1 LSLDHRLGW
10 VVGLVVASS
19 LLTAW
24 LAVPV
29 PFSGRVL
36 DAQGKPI
43 AGASITP
50 RGPTADLAR
59 SDAGGAYSAGSRA
72 WPLGLPA
79 EVRADRFQPAETQ
92 GGEVVLHRWP
102 RLMGVVVDEVG
113 DPVSAADLTIAAQG
127 RSWRA
132 SADSDGRFALFLP
145 ISGGSVKATV
155 GALDHE
161 SWSGSAVLQL
171 DRAATLAPK
180 LARQLGTLTIITDPA
195 GVSPLIDTRHL
206 DSCTA
211 TPCQVSLPV
220 GYHTVSV
227 DDPIFVPWLAS
238 ARLAKDGAVKVATT
252 LVRRLGR
259 LKVNVAGSGELALD
273 GSQIGTGAFNA
284 DVVTGQHTLTYRS
297 AATWPYRA
305 AVEVQ
310 WQQATE
316 VTLAPHAVTPGDPG
330 TFLAELQ
337 AYLNATGG
345 SFGVY
350 LEQLG
355 SGRTLA
361 IGQDTRME
369 AASVIKI
376 PVALYLLNQVDA
388 GQPKL
393 SDKVKL
399 EARDFMGGTG
409 ILYGSAKAGDEISY
423 QDLLADLIR
432 QSDNTA
438 WQALQRVLD
447 PAKIDSFAA
456 AQGAPDCHQLSDQ
469 CTARQAG
476 QLLSK
481 LGRGGLLSGDS
492 TNRLI
497 QLLETTVFNDRINYY
512 LSGVSIAHKIGI
524 DGNVINDC
532 GIVYSSAGAFTIC
545 VSPGRPTS
553 RRASRRSGTSPAPP
567 TAITAAEVDQASR
580 AVTRGHRPPP
590 VNSAPASGRPR
601 PPCPL

>member
-1 LSLDHRLGW
+1 
-10 VVGLVVASS
+10 
-19 LLTAW
+19 
-24 LAVPV
+24 LA
-29 PFSGRVL
+29 
-36 DAQGKPI
+36 
-43 AGASITP
+43 
-50 RGPTADLAR
+50 
-59 SDAGGAYSAGSRA
+59 
-72 WPLGLPA
+72 LGLPA
-79 EVRADRFQPAETQ
+79 QVRADRFQPAETQ

-259 LKVNVAGSGELALD
+259 LKVNVPGSGELGLD

-316 VTLAPHAVTPGDPG
+316 VTLAPHPVPPGDSA

-337 AYLNATGG
+337 AYLSATGG

-350 LEQLG
+350 LEQLS
-355 SGRTLA
+355 SGRTIA
-361 IGQDTRME
+361 VGQDTSME
-369 AASVIKI
+369 AASVIKL
-376 PVALYLLNQVDA
+376 PVSVYLLQQVDA
-388 GQPKL
+388 GQVKL

-399 EARDFMGGTG
+399 EPKDFMGGTG
-409 ILYGSAKAGDEISY
+409 ILYGSAKAGDEITY

-481 LGRGGLLSGDS
+481 LARGGLLSVDS
-492 TNRLI
+492 TNRLL

-532 GIVYSSAGAFTIC
+532 GIVYSSTGAFTIC
-545 VSPGRPTS
+545 VFTRTADQPTGIQAIRDIARAAYRYYS
-553 RRASRRSGTSPAPP
+553 R
-567 TAITAAEVDQASR
+567 
-580 AVTRGHRPPP
+580 
-590 VNSAPASGRPR
+590 
-601 PPCPL
+601 

>member
-1 LSLDHRLGW
+1 MSLGNRLRW
-10 VVGLVVASS
+10 LVVLVAASS

-43 AGASITP
+43 VGASITP
-50 RGPTADLAR
+50 QGPAADVAR
-59 SDAGGAYSAGSRA
+59 SDSGGAYRAGSHA
-72 WPLGLPA
+72 WPVGLPA
-79 EVRADRFQPAETQ
+79 QVRADGFQPAETR
-92 GGEVVLHRWP
+92 GGELVLHRWP
-102 RLMGVVVDEVG
+102 WLAGVVVDEIGV
-113 DPVSAADLTIAAQG
+113 PVPDADLTITAQG
-127 RSWRA
+127 RRWQV
-132 SADSDGRFALFLP
+132 SADSEGRFALFLA
-145 ISGGSVKATV
+145 IGEASVHTTV
-155 GALDHE
+155 TALGHE
-161 SWSGSAVLQL
+161 AWSGSAALQL
-171 DRAATLAPK
+171 DREATLAPK

-195 GVSPLIDTRHL
+195 GVNPLIDTRHL
-206 DSCTA
+206 DSCQA

-220 GYHTVSV
+220 GNHTVSV
-227 DDPIFVPWLAS
+227 DDPVFVPWLAS
-238 ARLAKDGAVKVATT
+238 ARLAKDGTVKVATT

-259 LKVNVAGSGELALD
+259 LKVNVPGTGELALD

-316 VTLAPHAVTPGDPG
+316 VTLAPHPVTPGDPAG
-330 TFLAELQ
+330 FLAELQ
-337 AYLNATGG
+337 AFLSATGG

-350 LEQLG
+350 LEQLS

-361 IGQDTRME
+361 VGQDTSME

-545 VSPGRPTS
+545 VFTRTADQPTGIQAIRDIARAAYRYYS
-553 RRASRRSGTSPAPP
+553 R
-567 TAITAAEVDQASR
+567 
-580 AVTRGHRPPP
+580 
-590 VNSAPASGRPR
+590 
-601 PPCPL
+601 

>member
-1 LSLDHRLGW
+1 MA
-10 VVGLVVASS
+10 ASS

-36 DAQGKPI
+36 DAEGKPI

-50 RGPTADLAR
+50 HGPAADVAH
-59 SDAGGAYSAGSRA
+59 SDSGGTYRAGTHA

-79 EVRADRFQPAETQ
+79 LVRAGGFQPAETR

-102 RLMGVVVDEVG
+102 RLMGVVVDEIG
-113 DPVSAADLTIAAQG
+113 DPVPDADLTLTAQG
-127 RSWRA
+127 RSWRT
-132 SADSDGRFALFLP
+132 SADSEGRFALFLP
-145 ISGGSVKATV
+145 ISGDSVQATV
-155 GALDHE
+155 GALGHE
-161 SWSGSAVLQL
+161 GWSGSAVLQL
-171 DRAATLAPK
+171 DREATLAPK

-195 GVSPLIDTRHL
+195 GVNPLIDTRHL
-206 DSCTA
+206 DSCKA

-238 ARLAKDGAVKVATT
+238 ARLAKDGAVNVAAT

-259 LKVNVAGSGELALD
+259 LKVNVPGTGELALD

-305 AVEVQ
+305 DVQVQ

-316 VTLAPHAVTPGDPG
+316 VTLAPHPVTPGDSG
-330 TFLAELQ
+330 TFLTELQ
-337 AYLNATGG
+337 AYLTATGG
-345 SFGVY
+345 TFGVY
-350 LEQLG
+350 LEQLS

-361 IGQDTRME
+361 IYQDASME

-376 PVALYLLNQVDA
+376 PVALYLLSQVDA
-388 GQPKL
+388 GQVKL

-399 EARDFMGGTG
+399 EAKDFMGGTG
-409 ILYGSAKAGDEISY
+409 ILYGSAKAGDEITY
-423 QDLLADLIR
+423 QDLLAALIR

-447 PAKIDSFAA
+447 PAKIDGFAA

-492 TNRLI
+492 TDRLI

-532 GIVYSSAGAFTIC
+532 GIVYAATGAFTIC
-545 VSPGRPTS
+545 VFTRTADQPTGIQAIRDIARAAYRYNGR
-553 RRASRRSGTSPAPP
+553 
-567 TAITAAEVDQASR
+567 
-580 AVTRGHRPPP
+580 
-590 VNSAPASGRPR
+590 
-601 PPCPL
+601 